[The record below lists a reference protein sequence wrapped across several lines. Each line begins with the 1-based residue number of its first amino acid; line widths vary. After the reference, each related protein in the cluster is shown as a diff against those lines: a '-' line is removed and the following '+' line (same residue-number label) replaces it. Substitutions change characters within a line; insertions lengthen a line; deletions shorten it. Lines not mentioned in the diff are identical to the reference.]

1 MGVTAVGVAVTAAE
15 MLIVVPEGA
24 GVAMYVLAGM
34 PVPVM
39 GCPTASPA
47 MLDIP
52 VMTLLVLMTTPV
64 GTLFAAGVIAVITA
78 PAGIK
83 PGAVM
88 ISPTTAAVE
97 VSIAYTVLV
106 ALVPIW
112 KELWYSVP

>member
-1 MGVTAVGVAVTAAE
+1 VGVTAVGVAVTAFE

-64 GTLFAAGVIAVITA
+64 GVLLVAVVIAVITA

-88 ISPTTAAVE
+88 ISPTTAVVE
-97 VSIAYTVLV
+97 VSTAVTMLV
-106 ALVPIW
+106 PLVPIW